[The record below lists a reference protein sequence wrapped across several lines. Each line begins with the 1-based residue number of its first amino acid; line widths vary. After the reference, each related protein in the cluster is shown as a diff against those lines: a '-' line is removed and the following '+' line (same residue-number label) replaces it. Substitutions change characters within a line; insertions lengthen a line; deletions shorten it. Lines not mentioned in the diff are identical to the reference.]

1 MKPFLNWACKWAYL
15 GLHARIRAGKARVAS
30 NCVVQVI
37 VSLELRLFWLFDNLD
52 GVYSLSDG
60 IPNYM
65 GNVTNLTDMQVKQCD
80 NGSYCCGTDNQA
92 VNATATRCCQEGNGF
107 FLHDGTITQAN
118 GTASTSQATP
128 TTLPETSANGTS
140 STTSPTATA
149 TPVPPKKSDI
159 GAIVGGTIGGLAA
172 LSILAAIIVLS
183 LRRSR
188 RRKQQE
194 TPAKELGAGSHV
206 THELH
211 SKAVPWE
218 MGDTER
224 IEKDGTPVRAIR

>member
-1 MKPFLNWACKWAYL
+1 M
-15 GLHARIRAGKARVAS
+15 
-30 NCVVQVI
+30 
-37 VSLELRLFWLFDNLD
+37 SLELRFFWLFDDLD

-60 IPNYM
+60 ILNYM

-118 GTASTSQATP
+118 GTASTSQAAP
-128 TTLPETSANGTS
+128 TTLPETSANAPS
-140 STTSPTATA
+140 STISPTATA
-149 TPVPPKKSDI
+149 TPVPPPKKSDI

-172 LSILAAIIVLS
+172 LSILAAIVVLS

-188 RRKQQE
+188 RRRQQE

-224 IEKDGTPVRAIR
+224 TEKDGTPVRAIG